1 MPEVFIVTPVKV
13 ALAVVTAKSKRDKT
27 WLVTPSVR
35 LDAEAAGELS
45 SILGVAAGAVVA
57 VRIKL
62 SRPIPW
68 LLPPVVLKSH
78 LK

>member
-45 SILGVAAGAVVA
+45 SILGIAEGAVVA
-57 VRIKL
+57 VRLKL
-62 SRPIPW
+62 SRPIP
-68 LLPPVVLKSH
+68 
-78 LK
+78 

>member
-45 SILGVAAGAVVA
+45 SILGIAEGAVVA
-57 VRIKL
+57 VKLKL
-62 SRPIPW
+62 SRPIP
-68 LLPPVVLKSH
+68 
-78 LK
+78 

>member
-45 SILGVAAGAVVA
+45 SILGIAEGAVVA
-57 VRIKL
+57 VRLKL
-62 SRPIPW
+62 SKPIP
-68 LLPPVVLKSH
+68 
-78 LK
+78 